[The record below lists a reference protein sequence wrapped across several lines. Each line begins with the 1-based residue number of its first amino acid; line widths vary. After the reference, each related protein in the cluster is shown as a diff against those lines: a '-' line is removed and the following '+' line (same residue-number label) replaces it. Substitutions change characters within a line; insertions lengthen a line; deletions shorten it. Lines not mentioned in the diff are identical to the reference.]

1 VAAHA
6 AGCTPIAITDLIGSR
21 LDFAKTLV
29 PTVKTVQLA
38 RGDSPEQASE
48 KIKSAMGMQPRVAL
62 ECTGFESSVKGA
74 IYVSAERS
82 FGIPRPAFNMRSQ
95 VYVDCLPSSRPISS
109 LYPPGPT

>member
-1 VAAHA
+1 MAAHA

-82 FGIPRPAFNMRSQ
+82 FGI
-95 VYVDCLPSSRPISS
+95 YVLLSI
-109 LYPPGPT
+109 